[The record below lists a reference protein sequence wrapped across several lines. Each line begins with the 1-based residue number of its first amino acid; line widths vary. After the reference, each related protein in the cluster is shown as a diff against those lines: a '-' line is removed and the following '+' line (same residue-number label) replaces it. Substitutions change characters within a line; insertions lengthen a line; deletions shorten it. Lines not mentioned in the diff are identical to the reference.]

1 MYGGEEERVVAG
13 GGADRNFSIT
23 FNINHGVQILR
34 PPPYSAAH
42 RRGHNN
48 NNNIQQGPPP
58 PYMSNEN
65 LAAGEPLLMMAE
77 NNNNGDING
86 NSNMEDNNNVMANRN
101 VAAVAP
107 APGAGTIPG
116 DQHQRSGLGPTPP
129 LDHSTPSPSSAVRP
143 LPPSYEGLNRTRYSD
158 TTNSSTETEEEDDQQ
173 QQGRLWKLGGM
184 GGRRPIKRLSS
195 VKNIYLWKYSSSLW
209 LRATSF

>member
-48 NNNIQQGPPP
+48 NNNSQQGPPP

-116 DQHQRSGLGPTPP
+116 DQRSGLGPTPP

-173 QQGRLWKLGGM
+173 QQGRLCKLGGM
-184 GGRRPIKRLSS
+184 GGRRPIKRVCS
-195 VKNIYLWKYSSSLW
+195 VKYIYMKIV
-209 LRATSF
+209 